1 MDERPRRRGRVTDD
15 DRLFAPDQLPA
26 LREAAA
32 DLRWLL
38 DRDYAID
45 AALKLVGDRRQLSK
59 RQRKAIRRATATTA
73 AAADRR
79 RRRIDASALAGRDLA
94 IDGFNALITVESALS
109 HGTVIRGQDGALRD
123 LASVHGAYKQ
133 VLETGFAI
141 DAIGGLLAAAGP
153 RTITWYL
160 DRPVSSSGRLRAHLL
175 ERSARRGWS
184 WDAKLVTNPD
194 AVLARISAVAATS
207 DAWILDNCGAWV
219 DLLGELLAAPSA
231 AADGPALA
239 LRPDLWLVDLSGGR
253 STS

>member
-1 MDERPRRRGRVTDD
+1 MNDGVNLLELKD
-15 DRLFAPDQLPA
+15 LPA
-26 LREAAA
+26 HWRMIIQALMRKPMT
-32 DLRWLL
+32 
-38 DRDYAID
+38 Y
-45 AALKLVGDRRQLSK
+45 AAL
-59 RQRKAIRRATATTA
+59 
-73 AAADRR
+73 
-79 RRRIDASALAGRDLA
+79 
-94 IDGFNALITVESALS
+94 
-109 HGTVIRGQDGALRD
+109 
-123 LASVHGAYKQ
+123 LASV
-133 VLETGFAI
+133 
-141 DAIGGLLAAAGP
+141 GP
-153 RTITWYL
+153 AEVTWYL

-239 LRPDLWLVDLSGGR
+239 LRPDLWLVDLSGGG